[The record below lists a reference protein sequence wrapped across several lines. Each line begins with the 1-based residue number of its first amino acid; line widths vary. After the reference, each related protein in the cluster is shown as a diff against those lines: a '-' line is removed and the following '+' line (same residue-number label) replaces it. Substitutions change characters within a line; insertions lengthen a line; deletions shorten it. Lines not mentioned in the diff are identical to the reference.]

1 MNTDNKM
8 STGASGAR
16 GPGGGARGG
25 DRGDRGG
32 ERGERGGDRGGPMGD
47 DDKRGGGRGFGRK
60 KVCRFCAEKNA
71 QVDFK
76 DQATLKYFVTERGK
90 IIPRRISG
98 NCAKHQREV
107 AVAIKRARGIA
118 LLPYNAVVG

>member
-1 MNTDNKM
+1 M
-8 STGASGAR
+8 G
-16 GPGGGARGG
+16 
-25 DRGDRGG
+25 
-32 ERGERGGDRGGPMGD
+32 GD

-60 KVCRFCAEKNA
+60 KVCRFCAEKNSK
-71 QVDFK
+71 VDFK